1 MNLAVQEKK
10 NLSMADKMRISV
22 LKKIK
27 ATTQDFQ
34 LMKSLKQKKLE
45 VLENIL
51 LEQNFRTPLNSIN
64 SNEMVLLEF

>member
-1 MNLAVQEKK
+1 
-10 NLSMADKMRISV
+10 MADKMRISV
-22 LKKIK
+22 LNKIK
-27 ATTQDFQ
+27 ATTQEFQ